1 MTRYPRLQLLSLVV
15 VFTAAFFG
23 TAEAKKPKPL
33 PTRPEVHRLT
43 GSSPIIRLGPAGPAE
58 GPCSGGAAFDPF
70 DIYDGYLDP
79 VGGADSY
86 YSLVDPATCSACAPD
101 SQLKVTQ
108 VHVDL
113 AFPVSCTQPVVI
125 TFLGTRPLAGVCT
138 AAPDTGSQFDGWTGA
153 CTGWDLTCSVTMDQA
168 RSVTATFADDTPPTP
183 TIRTPM
189 RLDGDAVA
197 IFDLTLPQPV
207 ILAHPAFVGM
217 TFNTFGNCVPPAGGN
232 QTNLVIA
239 DSALCEP
246 CKYFNYYF
254 DLGGL
259 FRADYCAANAN
270 HYGPPVLSVS
280 GTCGQYVPVLPATWG
295 QLKVRYATPRRRRR
309 RAGTRRA
316 RRSQGEDPNSRA

>member
-1 MTRYPRLQLLSLVV
+1 MFIEPPLLIARVSSCRLLFSV
-15 VFTAAFFG
+15 T
-23 TAEAKKPKPL
+23 
-33 PTRPEVHRLT
+33 
-43 GSSPIIRLGPAGPAE
+43 
-58 GPCSGGAAFDPF
+58 
-70 DIYDGYLDP
+70 
-79 VGGADSY
+79 
-86 YSLVDPATCSACAPD
+86 VDPLST
-101 SQLKVTQ
+101 V
-108 VHVDL
+108 
-113 AFPVSCTQPVVI
+113 
-125 TFLGTRPLAGVCT
+125 
-138 AAPDTGSQFDGWTGA
+138 
-153 CTGWDLTCSVTMDQA
+153 
-168 RSVTATFADDTPPTP
+168 ATFVDDRLPVPPVLLK
-183 TIRTPM
+183 I
-189 RLDGDAVA
+189 
-197 IFDLTLPQPV
+197 
-207 ILAHPAFVGM
+207 
-217 TFNTFGNCVPPAGGN
+217 GNCVPPAGGN